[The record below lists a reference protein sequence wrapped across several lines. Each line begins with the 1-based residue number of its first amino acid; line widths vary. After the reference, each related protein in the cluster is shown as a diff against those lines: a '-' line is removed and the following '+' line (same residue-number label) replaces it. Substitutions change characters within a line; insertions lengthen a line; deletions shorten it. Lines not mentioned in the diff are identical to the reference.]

1 MPSFSP
7 SRLFTLPGAAILHD
21 PVLHAFQPPLVA
33 LGVALALGLI
43 GWATG
48 ARWLVANAAAAGA
61 LAGWMA
67 LLPASA
73 TPRAMLTPR
82 AMADFLL
89 FPAAAVLV
97 AGLAA
102 PWLRGQAERWRGRA
116 ERWLPLALAVLAG
129 WWLAGSSPARPEF
142 WRAWFVVSLAAWLL
156 ARAVAKPGVGKQ
168 GVAERG
174 SAGAGGR
181 VLAAALALWGG
192 LLVAGAPPVW
202 LAAALAAAAA
212 ALAAWPLGGAL
223 PALLLVTVAAAA
235 DLGNG
240 RLVRAGL
247 NPADLACLLAPGA
260 VWLVPWLTT
269 RFGKRLGRAGTVLA
283 VPAAA
288 ALTVGAVWLGARLLH
303 RS

>member
-1 MPSFSP
+1 MPSFSLP
-7 SRLFTLPGAAILHD
+7 RLFTLPGAAILHD

-33 LGVALALGLI
+33 LGITLALGLI

-73 TPRAMLTPR
+73 ALRAVLTPR

-89 FPAAAVLV
+89 FPAAVVLV

-102 PWLRGQAERWRGRA
+102 PWLRGRA

-156 ARAVAKPGVGKQ
+156 ARSVAKPGVGKQ

-223 PALLLVTVAAAA
+223 PALLLATVAAAA

-240 RLVRAGL
+240 RLVRGGL
-247 NPADLACLLAPGA
+247 NPADLACLLASGA

-288 ALTVGAVWLGARLLH
+288 ALTAGAVWLGARLLH